1 MKKMKKLLAVLL
13 AMVMMFG
20 LAAGGIEAAAT
31 SGKYSN
37 MSFPHAKRYTFRY
50 NSGYDRDWD
59 GAMYYTDDYFYLDPT
74 DPTPNASF
82 MTASYCVT
90 LTAMSSPTRLTC
102 WTDSCS
108 AEAPT

>member
-37 MSFPHAKRYTFRY
+37 MSFAVHLPLQL
-50 NSGYDRDWD
+50 G
-59 GAMYYTDDYFYLDPT
+59 L
-74 DPTPNASF
+74 
-82 MTASYCVT
+82 
-90 LTAMSSPTRLTC
+90 
-102 WTDSCS
+102 
-108 AEAPT
+108 